1 MFLRLVADSF
11 GRRPR
16 HKLLTGAALVL
27 GMGVATAALSVSLDV
42 GDRLAKEFRSLGAN
56 LLVTPQA
63 DSLPLEIGGV
73 DYRPVNAGAY
83 LPESDLPKLKT
94 IFWHN
99 NIIAFA
105 PILEV
110 PVLADKESMQ
120 VLLRDDLRPDTKLIG
135 TWAQHAVPLPDGRS
149 FLTGVEKTNPWWRI
163 DGDWFHDGADECLV
177 GKNLAEKANISIG
190 DELLVYV
197 GRPINPPIKTNLA
210 PLGDFV
216 DKALANSGLKVKNDS
231 SAEEQPLSSYLK
243 NRVSAQNGR
252 GTEFGKMLLQHK
264 FRVTGV
270 LSSGGPEDDAIVA
283 PIELV
288 QRMTEKP
295 GEYRKLYVSALT
307 KPEDDFARRDP
318 RTMNADEFERW
329 SCSPYVSSIAYS
341 IKQTLRGADVRV
353 IRRVAEGEGQVL
365 TRVRML
371 LWLVTGAALLAAAL
385 AVGASAAASVIE
397 RRTEIGLM
405 KALGAGSGTVGFLL
419 AAEQLLLAF
428 VGGGIGYALGII
440 LARMLGQKIF
450 GAAPEPSLLV
460 FFVVIALAAGVTLLG
475 SALPLRRA
483 SHYQPAPILRGE

>member
-16 HKLLTGAALVL
+16 HKLLTGAALAL

-73 DYRPVNAGAY
+73 DYRPVNAGAH
-83 LPESDLPKLKT
+83 LPEADLPKLKT

-105 PILEV
+105 PILEDRATV
-110 PVLADKESMQ
+110 FVEVSSSELSSPRSYVARHPDEPKPVSI
-120 VLLRDDLRPDTKLIG
+120 VG
-135 TWAQHAVPLPDGRS
+135 TWAQHKVSLSDGS
-149 FLTGVEKTNPWWRI
+149 TFVTGIDKTNPWWQIEGR
-163 DGDWFHDGADECLV
+163 WFNETASECLV
-177 GKNLAEKANISIG
+177 GQALARRMGLHIG
-190 DELLVYV
+190 QHIFLGGSGPHVILRSALPEFLVA
-197 GRPINPPIKTNLA
+197 GILTTGSSEEHAIIL
-210 PLGDFV
+210 PLG
-216 DKALANSGLKVKNDS
+216 AA
-231 SAEEQPLSSYLK
+231 QRLSE
-243 NRVSAQNGR
+243 RIGQ
-252 GTEFGKMLLQHK
+252 
-264 FRVTGV
+264 
-270 LSSGGPEDDAIVA
+270 
-283 PIELV
+283 
-288 QRMTEKP
+288 
-295 GEYRKLYVSALT
+295 YRKLYVSALT
-307 KPEDDFARRDP
+307 KPEDAFAKRDP
-318 RTMNADEFERW
+318 KTFTPAEYDRW
-329 SCSPYVSSIAYS
+329 FCTPYISSIAFQ
-341 IKQTLRGADVRV
+341 IKQELPGADVRV
-353 IRRVAEGEGQVL
+353 IRRVAEGEGQIL

-405 KALGAGSGTVGFLL
+405 KALGAGSGMIGFLL

-428 VGGGIGYALGII
+428 VGGGIGYTLGII
-440 LARMLGQKIF
+440 LARMLGRKIF
-450 GAAPEPSLLV
+450 GAAPEPSPIV

-483 SHYQPAPILRGE
+483 SRYQPAPILRGE